1 MDEYIVDHDT
11 LAIKPYKHIKYNAKI
26 FTKYGIYKSTYTP
39 FEIIKESCERYFTS
53 YEARR
58 RATIRYT
65 NFRHKVPIIISKYFN
80 ILAFPT
86 NSPSLFHTNWIFVN
100 NIVHIFKI
108 GNYRSE
114 ILYNNGTKIP
124 FNISSQNLQRQLTR
138 SYALMHIVGMIKNG
152 IITEIKMPKANKLK
166 SLQVFL
172 D

>member
-80 ILAFPT
+80 ISAFPT
-86 NSPSLFHTNWIFVN
+86 NSTSLFHTNWIFVN
-100 NIVHIFKI
+100 NILHIFKI

-114 ILYNNGTKIP
+114 SRSNRGTKTS
-124 FNISSQNLQRQLTR
+124 FNKCRQ
-138 SYALMHIVGMIKNG
+138 HK
-152 IITEIKMPKANKLK
+152 KK
-166 SLQVFL
+166 Q
-172 D
+172 